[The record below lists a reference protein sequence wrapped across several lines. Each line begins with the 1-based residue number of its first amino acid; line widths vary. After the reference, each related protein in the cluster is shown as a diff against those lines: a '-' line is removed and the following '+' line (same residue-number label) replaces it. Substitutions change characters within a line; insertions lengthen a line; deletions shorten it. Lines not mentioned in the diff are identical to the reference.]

1 MQENISRNCAP
12 LIPSNDLMSNFFY
25 VTVLT
30 FFLSFGCWFVKQSL
44 FNDLLVTI
52 NFKRI

>member
-1 MQENISRNCAP
+1 MPGSPP
-12 LIPSNDLMSNFFY
+12 LSLVLPSLWKQI
-25 VTVLT
+25 TVLT